1 MTNQEFKEMSLID
14 HLTELRKRLI
24 WSFIYIVLIF
34 IICFY
39 FANNLFSFLAKPL
52 VNLLDVEKGQGF
64 IYTALQEAF
73 FTELKVAFFFAIFV
87 SN

>member
-39 FANNLFSFLAKPL
+39 FANNLFSFLAKPDSCEYELTTL
-52 VNLLDVEKGQGF
+52 VRADLRPAKCVPPSF
-64 IYTALQEAF
+64 
-73 FTELKVAFFFAIFV
+73 
-87 SN
+87 